1 MKTATAFA
9 FAAVVL
15 AGCTAS
21 GDTTETLDV
30 SAAGAASQEPVV
42 AADGSTT
49 IDGPVDEGIPQVT
62 AAGTSPIRPD
72 IQAAFCQDQVAFM
85 QGAER
90 QYATAHERVVAADGS
105 TTIDVTV
112 DKENEGVKTF
122 KCRLDAS
129 SRFVDVVAT
138 TSDGAL

>member
-1 MKTATAFA
+1 MKTASALT

-21 GDTTETLDV
+21 GDTTKRFSVAATTV
-30 SAAGAASQEPVV
+30 SQKPVV
-42 AADGSTT
+42 AAEGSST
-49 IDGPVDEGIPQVT
+49 IDGTVDMGTPRVT
-62 AAGTSPIRPD
+62 AAGPSPISPD
-72 IQAAFCQDQVAFM
+72 KQPAFCQDQVAYTFST
-85 QGAER
+85 EP
-90 QYATAHERVVAADGS
+90 QYVATRERVVAVDNS

-112 DKENEGVKTF
+112 DKGNQVVETF

-129 SRFVDVVAT
+129 GRFIDVMAM